1 MAAIGEEYETWEVP
15 YLPIDPKHTGRTYEA
30 IIRVNSQSGKGGV
43 AYLMDAEHG
52 LDLPKALQ
60 AEFQRTVQVVADAT
74 GAEVTPDALWD
85 LFTATYFAPDARY
98 QFLSCEL
105 TTRSEGTVVIAQLL
119 VDGEHR
125 TVRGEGNG
133 PISAFV
139 EALTTELGIDFQ
151 VNNYTEHALSA
162 GSGATAVAYVEVR
175 GADGSTWWGVGMDAS
190 ILDASLRAVLS
201 AANRAP
207 KP

>member
-1 MAAIGEEYETWEVP
+1 MLWNLFEQT
-15 YLPIDPKHTGRTYEA
+15 YLSR
-30 IIRVNSQSGKGGV
+30 
-43 AYLMDAEHG
+43 
-52 LDLPKALQ
+52 
-60 AEFQRTVQVVADAT
+60 
-74 GAEVTPDALWD
+74 
-85 LFTATYFAPDARY
+85 DARF

-105 TTRSEGTVVIAQLL
+105 TTRSEGTVVVAQLL

-125 TVRGEGNG
+125 TIRGEGNG

-139 EALTTELGIDFQ
+139 AALTEELGISFQ

-162 GSGATAVAYVEVR
+162 GTAATAVAYVEAR
-175 GADGSTWWGVGMDAS
+175 SADGATWWGVGMDAS

-207 KP
+207 TN